1 MVSGLKSIEHQS
13 SIVETY
19 FTCCKIMNAESPD
32 NERIERIRR
41 KLTEEFHK
49 PISDSD
55 REKYLPGIL
64 FRRNGV
70 IHLTRLNNTPFMMN
84 AELIETVEATPDTI
98 ISLVTGRKYI
108 VLESV
113 EEVREKCVSYK
124 REIFQDIR
132 AE

>member
-1 MVSGLKSIEHQS
+1 M
-13 SIVETY
+13 
-19 FTCCKIMNAESPD
+19 
-32 NERIERIRR
+32 
-41 KLTEEFHK
+41 
-49 PISDSD
+49 
-55 REKYLPGIL
+55 
-64 FRRNGV
+64 